1 MKILI
6 PAQTVE
12 VDAEAWALDYGIDL
26 NEVRADVKGYFHG
39 LPQEMINNLRL
50 NEGEYEK

>member
-12 VDAEAWALDYGIDL
+12 VNAEAWALDYCIEV

-39 LPQEMINNLRL
+39 VPQEMINNLGL
-50 NEGEYEK
+50 NEGSSK